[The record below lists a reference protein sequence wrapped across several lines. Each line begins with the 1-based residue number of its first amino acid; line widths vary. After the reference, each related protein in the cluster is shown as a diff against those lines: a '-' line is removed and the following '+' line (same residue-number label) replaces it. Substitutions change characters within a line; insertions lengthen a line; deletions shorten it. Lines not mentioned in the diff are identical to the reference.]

1 LNRLPIVL
9 SALLIMLVVGV
20 FIGLILGPVNINSG
34 QILSALFSHGGNN
47 ITHTLIWDLRLPRV
61 MAAMLA
67 GACLGVAGC
76 LLQNSTRNPLGDSQ
90 LFGLGGGAAVVQALA
105 MAGIITVNTWG
116 LFTLSVVVSLIG
128 AGIISFFASWQGL
141 SPARL
146 ALIGVSIS
154 ALAAAVTTGI
164 LAGARVFSAQSL
176 TFVGG
181 SFANRGW
188 QDVVP
193 ALPFAGMGIVISL
206 STVGNLNALVLGDQV
221 AANLGA
227 RPARTR
233 IIAIVSSGILGGTA
247 VAIAGLVGF
256 VGLLVPHISRLL
268 IGYDV
273 RRTFVVSILLG
284 AVITLYA
291 DQAARLVFMPSEV
304 PVGLITALFGA
315 PMMIYVARRTL
326 WN

>member
-1 LNRLPIVL
+1 MKRLPLVLGGLLVLLAAGVFMGLALGPVKIDSHRLL
-9 SALLIMLVVGV
+9 SALAGSGDAVARTLV
-20 FIGLILGPVNINSG
+20 
-34 QILSALFSHGGNN
+34 
-47 ITHTLIWDLRLPRV
+47 WDLRLPRV
-61 MAAMLA
+61 VAAMLA

-76 LLQNSTRNPLGDSQ
+76 LLQSATRNPLGDPQ

-105 MAGIITVNTWG
+105 MAGIVTSSAWG
-116 LFTLSVVVSLIG
+116 LPALSVAASLIG
-128 AGIISFFASWQGL
+128 AGVISIFASRQGL

-146 ALIGVSIS
+146 ALIGVSLS

-164 LAGARVFSAQSL
+164 LAGARVFSSQSL

-193 ALPFAGMGIVISL
+193 ALPFAGLGVL
-206 STVGNLNALVLGDQV
+206 LALPTVGNLNALALGDQV

-233 IIAIVSSGILGGTA
+233 TMAIAASGILGGAA
-247 VAIAGLVGF
+247 VAIAGMVGF
-256 VGLLVPHISRLL
+256 VGLLVPHMARLL
-268 IGYDV
+268 VGHDV
-273 RRTFVVSILLG
+273 RGTFLVSILLG
-284 AVITLYA
+284 AVVTLFA
-291 DQAARLVFMPSEV
+291 DQAARLAFMPSEV
-304 PVGLITALFGA
+304 PAGLFTALLGA
-315 PMMIYVARRTL
+315 PLMMYVARRTL

>member
-1 LNRLPIVL
+1 
-9 SALLIMLVVGV
+9 
-20 FIGLILGPVNINSG
+20 
-34 QILSALFSHGGNN
+34 
-47 ITHTLIWDLRLPRV
+47 
-61 MAAMLA
+61 MAALLA

-76 LLQNSTRNPLGDSQ
+76 LLQSATRNPLGDPQ

-105 MAGIITVNTWG
+105 MAGMVTSGAWG
-116 LFTLSVVVSLIG
+116 LPALSVAASLAG
-128 AGIISFFASWQGL
+128 AGVISFFASRQGL

-146 ALIGVSIS
+146 ALIGVSLS

-193 ALPFAGMGIVISL
+193 ALPFAGLGVL
-206 STVGNLNALVLGDQV
+206 LALPTVGNLNALALGDQV

-233 IIAIVSSGILGGTA
+233 TMAIAASGILGGAA
-247 VAIAGLVGF
+247 VAIAGMVGF
-256 VGLLVPHISRLL
+256 VGLLVPHVARLL
-268 IGYDV
+268 VGHDV
-273 RRTFVVSILLG
+273 RGTFLVSILLG
-284 AVITLYA
+284 AVVTLFA

-304 PVGLITALFGA
+304 PAGLFTALLGA
-315 PMMIYVARRTL
+315 PLMMYVARRTL